1 MTNSLGGTSTYE
13 YDALGRLLK
22 QHNVDDTILS
32 LDYDDAN
39 NIVTL
44 TNEEAEKQRKLYDGL
59 GRDWKTQVYVNG
71 VWEDTSENH
80 YDIYG
85 NVDWIKDALGNK
97 TQYEYDLNGRLVKT
111 IYADKTY
118 STITYDDVK
127 KSVTKINEENDKS
140 ISFLRFTW
148 T

>member
-1 MTNSLGGTSTYE
+1 MI
-13 YDALGRLLK
+13 
-22 QHNVDDTILS
+22 QFLS

-97 TQYEYDLNGRLVKT
+97 TQYEYDLNGRLVKQYML
-111 IYADKTY
+111 IKH
-118 STITYDDVK
+118 IQQ
-127 KSVTKINEENDKS
+127 
-140 ISFLRFTW
+140 
-148 T
+148 